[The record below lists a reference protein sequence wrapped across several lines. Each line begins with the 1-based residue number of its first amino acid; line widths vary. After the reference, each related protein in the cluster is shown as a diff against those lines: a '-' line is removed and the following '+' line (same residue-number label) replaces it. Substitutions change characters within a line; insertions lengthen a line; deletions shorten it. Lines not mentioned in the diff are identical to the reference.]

1 MPGIE
6 VLPNSTSISAPGWA
20 YVPDNGYDPSKA
32 AIQPSGARKRAA
44 RTSAITGGDTTT
56 RQHNA
61 TLRHLAELD
70 KDNYRDVQ
78 ISVPARLK
86 EKTGSKSKI
95 TPNVR
100 RILASQKTFANHL
113 ADEEAALASQDQQIT
128 PAQPRTPAPTLG
140 RKASRVRGASAAVSE
155 TPSTDN
161 AQSAMATPA
170 VNPSVFGDSTVE
182 DSGTQDPLL
191 KSYIP
196 ETPSEAVMEALLA
209 GPPLSY
215 NAARAYGAE
224 PESAASN
231 AKIPMTKEDA
241 LNSTHEE
248 AKISKQVRR
257 PHKSDSRP
265 LALRMT
271 ACALSLRMTACAL
284 SLRAHSSKLPPAEFI
299 SSALLPSALI
309 PPALL
314 L

>member
-44 RTSAITGGDTTT
+44 RASAITGGDTTT
-56 RQHNA
+56 RQNNA

-78 ISVPARLK
+78 IVVPSRLK

-113 ADEEAALASQDQQIT
+113 ADEEAALASQDQQTIPT
-128 PAQPRTPAPTLG
+128 QPRTSAPAVG
-140 RKASRVRGASAAVSE
+140 RKASLGRRASTAASE

-161 AQSAMATPA
+161 AQFAVATPA
-170 VNPSVFGDSTVE
+170 VNPGAFGDSTVE

-191 KSYIP
+191 KPYTP

-215 NAARAYGAE
+215 NAARSAPSVGKPQRHFCEICGYWGTVKCLRCGARVCGLKCK
-224 PESAASN
+224 N
-231 AKIPMTKEDA
+231 
-241 LNSTHEE
+241 THDEGRCLKFY
-248 AKISKQVRR
+248 A
-257 PHKSDSRP
+257 
-265 LALRMT
+265 
-271 ACALSLRMTACAL
+271 
-284 SLRAHSSKLPPAEFI
+284 
-299 SSALLPSALI
+299 
-309 PPALL
+309 
-314 L
+314 

>member
-86 EKTGSKSKI
+86 EKTGPKSKI

-128 PAQPRTPAPTLG
+128 PAQPRAPAPTLG
-140 RKASRVRGASAAVSE
+140 REASLVRGASAAVSE

-170 VNPSVFGDSTVE
+170 VNHSVFGDSTVE

-196 ETPSEAVMEALLA
+196 ETPSEAVMQALLA

-215 NAARAYGAE
+215 NAARSAPPVGKPQRHFCEICGYWGTVKCLRCGARVCGLKCR
-224 PESAASN
+224 N
-231 AKIPMTKEDA
+231 
-241 LNSTHEE
+241 THDEGRCLKFY
-248 AKISKQVRR
+248 A
-257 PHKSDSRP
+257 
-265 LALRMT
+265 
-271 ACALSLRMTACAL
+271 
-284 SLRAHSSKLPPAEFI
+284 
-299 SSALLPSALI
+299 
-309 PPALL
+309 
-314 L
+314 